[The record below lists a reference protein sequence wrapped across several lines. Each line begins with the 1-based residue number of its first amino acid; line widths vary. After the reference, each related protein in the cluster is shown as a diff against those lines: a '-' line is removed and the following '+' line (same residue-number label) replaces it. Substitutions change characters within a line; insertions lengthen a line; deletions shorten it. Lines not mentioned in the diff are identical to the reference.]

1 MRHAPQQ
8 NNLAR
13 RAFLS
18 QSAGGL
24 GSVALGSLLGSG
36 LLHPATA
43 ATSGVSTGAAEA
55 SPAIWPGVIK
65 AYHVPPKAKR
75 VIWLYMAGGMSH
87 LDTFDYKQKLAEL
100 NGQPMPESFTRG
112 QQIAQLQGQA
122 LKCFA
127 PQHAFNR
134 VGQSGQNI
142 SEIFP
147 EIASRIAD
155 RIAIVRSMHTEAINH
170 DPAHTFMNT
179 GSMISGRP
187 AAGSWLWYGL
197 GSEAHDLPGF
207 VVMVSTGKFGQSQPI
222 ASRQWHS
229 GLLASRFQGV
239 EFRSKGDP
247 VLYVA
252 PPAGTSLGRQR
263 DVVDAVA
270 RLDTMRGAV
279 VNDPEIAARLA
290 QYELAFKMQSSVP
303 DLVDLSDESQSTLD
317 LYGTKGGDGSFAA
330 NCLLA
335 RRLAERGVRFIQL
348 YHRDWDH
355 HGSVKDHIKGTA
367 SEVDRGAAALI
378 EDLARRGMLDETL
391 VVFGTEF
398 GRTPMAQGNGRDHH
412 MKAFSIWLA
421 GGGIKGGVTYGATD
435 ELGYGVVE
443 NPVTVHD
450 LHATLLHLLGIDHT
464 TLTIRA
470 QGRNFRLTDVHGHV
484 ITDLLV

>member
-1 MRHAPQQ
+1 MPHPVVLAPA
-8 NNLAR
+8 LAR
-13 RAFLS
+13 RGFLS
-18 QSAGGL
+18 HASGL
-24 GSVALGSLLGSG
+24 GGIALASLLGR
-36 LLHPATA
+36 A
-43 ATSGVSTGAAEA
+43 AAAA
-55 SPAIWPGVIK
+55 PLAGTWPGIVRPLHLP
-65 AYHVPPKAKR
+65 ARAKR
-75 VIWLYMAGGMSH
+75 VIWLYMAGGMTH
-87 LDTFDYKQKLAEL
+87 LDTFDHKPKLAAMD
-100 NGQPMPESFTRG
+100 GQPMPESFTKG

-122 LKCFA
+122 LRCLA
-127 PQHAFNR
+127 PQHPFAR
-134 VGQSGQNI
+134 AGASGQEI
-142 SEIFP
+142 ATIFP
-147 EIASRIAD
+147 EIAARIAD
-155 RIAIVRSMHTEAINH
+155 RIAIVRSLHTEAINH

-187 AAGSWLWYGL
+187 SAGSWLWYGL
-197 GSEAHDLPGF
+197 GSDAADLPGF
-207 VVMVSTGKFGQSQPI
+207 VVMVSTGRFGQSQPI

-229 GLLASRFQGV
+229 GLLPSRFQGV

-247 VLYVA
+247 VLYVGR
-252 PPAGTSLGRQR
+252 PAGVTPDRQR

-270 RLDTMRGAV
+270 RLDRLRGDV
-279 VNDPEIAARLA
+279 VDDPEIAARLA
-290 QYELAFKMQSSVP
+290 QYELAFRMQASVP
-303 DLVDLSDESQSTLD
+303 ELVDLADEPASTFE

-355 HGSVKDHIKGTA
+355 HGSVRDHVKGTA
-367 SEVDRGAAALI
+367 AEVDRGAAALV

-421 GGGIKGGVTYGATD
+421 GGGIKGGITHGATD
-435 ELGYGVVE
+435 DLGYGVVE

-464 TLTIRA
+464 RLTIPA
-470 QGRNFRLTDVHGHV
+470 QGRDFRLTDVHGRVVHE
-484 ITDLLV
+484 LVA